1 MIEKTDE
8 KILAE
13 LISKIGKLDEIQMKE
28 AKHRQD
34 YLVKPPGS
42 LGRLED
48 ISVKIAGIYGKV
60 KTPIEK
66 FAIAIMCADNGVVEE
81 GVASAPQSVTLA
93 QTINFTR
100 RLTGVGTMAKHFD
113 IPLLVVDV
121 GVAMDIP
128 DSLYTDEMLDENN
141 QIPKRIVNRRFA
153 NGTRNL
159 AKEDAMTREDA
170 IRAIL
175 VGIDSVKAIK
185 DSGADAFGV
194 GEMGIGN
201 TTSSSAVLC
210 ALTDLSA
217 EDIVGRGGGLKDE
230 GLRKK
235 IDVVGNASRRCIEN
249 NYDVIHILASVGG
262 YDICA
267 MTGAF
272 LGAGI
277 YRIPVVVDGVISIV
291 AALVAK
297 ELAPDVVN
305 FMFASHKSKEVA
317 YEKAM
322 ELLGLYPLF
331 DLNMRLGEGSGCP
344 IAFNILETA
353 SAIICDMATFE
364 EGEINDD
371 YMTEIRDKML
381 FS

>member
-128 DSLYTDEMLDENN
+128 DSLYTDEMLDENDE
-141 QIPKRIVNRRFA
+141 IPKRIVNRRFA

-249 NYDVIHILASVGG
+249 NYDVIDILASVGG

-297 ELAPDVVN
+297 AFAPDVVN

-353 SAIICDMATFE
+353 SAIICHMATFE

>member
-1 MIEKTDE
+1 MTEITDE
-8 KILAE
+8 KRLEE
-13 LISKIGKLDEIQMKE
+13 LIAQIGELDKNHMEE
-28 AKHRQD
+28 TKHRQD
-34 YLVKPPGS
+34 YLAKPPGS

-60 KTPIEK
+60 RTPIEK

-81 GVASAPQSVTLA
+81 GVASAPQYVTLA

-100 RLTGVGTMAKHFD
+100 RLTGVGTMAKHFG

-128 DSLYTDEMLDENN
+128 DALYTNNMLEANGE
-141 QIPKRIVNRRFA
+141 ITRKIVNRRFS
-153 NGTRNL
+153 NGTKNL
-159 AKEDAMTREDA
+159 AKEDAMTREEA
-170 IRAIL
+170 VRAIL
-175 VGIDSVKAIK
+175 VGIESAKAIK

-210 ALTDLSA
+210 ALTNLA
-217 EDIVGRGGGLKDE
+217 PEDVVGRGGGLKDE
-230 GLRKK
+230 GLEKK
-235 IDVVGNASRRCIEN
+235 ITIVRNAAKRCMDN
-249 NYDVIHILASVGG
+249 DYDVIDVLASVGG

-267 MTGAF
+267 MVGAF

-277 YRIPVVVDGVISIV
+277 YRMPVVVDGVISIV

-297 ELAPDVVN
+297 ELAPNVVN
-305 FMFASHKSKEVA
+305 FMFASHKSKELA

-331 DLNMRLGEGSGCP
+331 DLKMRLGEGSGCP

-371 YMTEIRDKML
+371 YMTEIREKML

>member
-121 GVAMDIP
+121 GVAMEIP

-141 QIPKRIVNRRFA
+141 QIPKRIVNRRFE

>member
-13 LISKIGKLDEIQMKE
+13 LLSKIGKLDEIQMEE
-28 AKHRQD
+28 AKYRQD

-128 DSLYTDEMLDENN
+128 DYLYTDEMLDENN
-141 QIPKRIVNRRFA
+141 AIPRKIVNRRFS
-153 NGTRNL
+153 NGTKNL

-175 VGIDSVKAIK
+175 VGIDSAKAIK

-210 ALTDLSA
+210 ALTDLSP
-217 EDIVGRGGGLKDE
+217 EEIVGRGGGLKDE

-235 IDVVGNASRRCIEN
+235 IDVVRNAAKRCIEN
-249 NYDVIHILASVGG
+249 NYDVIDVLASVGG

-267 MTGAF
+267 MVGAF

-297 ELAPDVVN
+297 ELAPNVVN

-317 YEKAM
+317 YEKVM

-353 SAIICDMATFE
+353 STIICDMATFE

>member
-13 LISKIGKLDEIQMKE
+13 LLSKIGKLDEIQMEE
-28 AKHRQD
+28 AKYRQD

-128 DSLYTDEMLDENN
+128 DYLYTDEMLDENN
-141 QIPKRIVNRRFA
+141 AIPRKIVNRRFS

-175 VGIDSVKAIK
+175 VGIDSAKAIK

-210 ALTDLSA
+210 ALTDLSP
-217 EDIVGRGGGLKDE
+217 EEIVGRGGGLKDE

-235 IDVVGNASRRCIEN
+235 IDVVRNAAKRCIEN
-249 NYDVIHILASVGG
+249 NYDVIDVLASVGG

-267 MTGAF
+267 MVGAF

-297 ELAPDVVN
+297 ELAPNVVN

-353 SAIICDMATFE
+353 STIICDMATFE

>member
-121 GVAMDIP
+121 GVAMEIP

-141 QIPKRIVNRRFA
+141 QIPKRIVNRRFE

-305 FMFASHKSKEVA
+305 FMFTSHKSKEVA

-353 SAIICDMATFE
+353 STIICDMATFE

>member
-13 LISKIGKLDEIQMKE
+13 LISKIGKLDEIQMKA

-48 ISVKIAGIYGKV
+48 ISIKIAGIYGKV

-235 IDVVGNASRRCIEN
+235 IDVVGSASRRCIEN
-249 NYDVIHILASVGG
+249 NYDVIDILASVGG

-297 ELAPDVVN
+297 ALAPDVVN

>member
-8 KILAE
+8 KTLAE
-13 LISKIGKLDEIQMKE
+13 LISQIGELDENRME
-28 AKHRQD
+28 ETKHRQD
-34 YLVKPPGS
+34 YLAKPPGS
-42 LGRLED
+42 LGRLEE
-48 ISVKIAGIYGKV
+48 ISVKMAGIYGKV
-60 KTPIEK
+60 KTPVEK

-81 GVASAPQSVTLA
+81 GVASAPQYVTLA

-100 RLTGVGTMAKHFD
+100 RKTGVGTMAKHFN
-113 IPLLVVDV
+113 IPLLVIDV
-121 GVAMDIP
+121 GVAMTIP
-128 DSLYTDEMLDENN
+128 EALYTDSMLDENGN
-141 QIPKRIVNRRFA
+141 IPKNIVNRRFS
-153 NGTRNL
+153 NGTKNL
-159 AKEDAMTREDA
+159 AKENAMTREEA
-170 IRAIL
+170 VRAIL
-175 VGIDSVKAIK
+175 VGIEAAKAIK

-201 TTSSSAVLC
+201 TTSSSSVLC
-210 ALTDLSA
+210 ALTDLLP

-230 GLRKK
+230 GLAKK
-235 IDVVGNASRRCIEN
+235 VDIVRNAAKRCTEN
-249 NYDVIHILASVGG
+249 RYDVIDILASVGG

-277 YRIPVVVDGVISIV
+277 YRLPVVVDGVISIV

-297 ELAPDVVN
+297 ELAPKVVN

-317 YEKAM
+317 YERAM
-322 ELLGLYPLF
+322 EILGLYPLF
-331 DLNMRLGEGSGCP
+331 DLKMRLGEGSGCP

-381 FS
+381 YS

>member
-1 MIEKTDE
+1 MTEITDE
-8 KILAE
+8 KRLEE
-13 LISKIGKLDEIQMKE
+13 LIAQIGELDKNHMEE
-28 AKHRQD
+28 TKHRQD
-34 YLVKPPGS
+34 YLAKPPGS

-60 KTPIEK
+60 RTPIEK

-81 GVASAPQSVTLA
+81 GVASAPQYVTLA

-100 RLTGVGTMAKHFD
+100 RLTGVGTMAKHFG

-121 GVAMDIP
+121 GVAMEIP
-128 DSLYTDEMLDENN
+128 DALYTDNMLEANGE
-141 QIPKRIVNRRFA
+141 ITRKIVNRRFS
-153 NGTRNL
+153 NGTKNL
-159 AKEDAMTREDA
+159 AKEDAMTREEA
-170 IRAIL
+170 VRAIL
-175 VGIDSVKAIK
+175 VGIESAKAIK
-185 DSGADAFGV
+185 DSGADVFGV

-210 ALTDLSA
+210 ALTNLA
-217 EDIVGRGGGLKDE
+217 PEDVVGRGGGLKDE
-230 GLRKK
+230 GLEKK
-235 IDVVGNASRRCIEN
+235 ITIVRNAAKRCMDNDYDAIDV
-249 NYDVIHILASVGG
+249 LASVGG

-267 MTGAF
+267 MVGAF

-277 YRIPVVVDGVISIV
+277 YRMPVVVDGVISIV

-297 ELAPDVVN
+297 ELAPNVVN
-305 FMFASHKSKEVA
+305 FMFASHKSKELA

-331 DLNMRLGEGSGCP
+331 DLKMRLGEGSGCP

-371 YMTEIRDKML
+371 YMTEIREKML

>member
-13 LISKIGKLDEIQMKE
+13 LLSKIGKLDEIQMEE
-28 AKHRQD
+28 AKYRQD

-128 DSLYTDEMLDENN
+128 DYLYTDEMLDENN
-141 QIPKRIVNRRFA
+141 AIPRKIVNRRFS

-175 VGIDSVKAIK
+175 VGIDSAKAIK

-201 TTSSSAVLC
+201 TTSSSSVLC
-210 ALTDLSA
+210 ALTNLFP
-217 EDIVGRGGGLKDE
+217 EDVVGRGGGLKDE
-230 GLRKK
+230 GLQKK
-235 IDVVGNASRRCIEN
+235 IDVVRNAAKRCIEN
-249 NYDVIHILASVGG
+249 NYDVIDVLASVGG

-267 MTGAF
+267 MVGAF

-297 ELAPDVVN
+297 ELAPNVVN

-322 ELLGLYPLF
+322 ELLCLYPLF

-353 SAIICDMATFE
+353 STIICDMATFE

>member
-13 LISKIGKLDEIQMKE
+13 LLSKIGKLDEIQMEE
-28 AKHRQD
+28 AKYRQD

-128 DSLYTDEMLDENN
+128 DYLYTDEMLDENN
-141 QIPKRIVNRRFA
+141 AIPRKIVNRRFS

-175 VGIDSVKAIK
+175 VGIDSAKAIK

-201 TTSSSAVLC
+201 TTSSSSVLC
-210 ALTDLSA
+210 ALTNLSP
-217 EDIVGRGGGLKDE
+217 EDVVGRGGGLKDE
-230 GLRKK
+230 GLQKK
-235 IDVVGNASRRCIEN
+235 IEVVRNAAKRCIDN
-249 NYDVIHILASVGG
+249 KYDVIDVLASVGG

-267 MTGAF
+267 MVGAF

-297 ELAPDVVN
+297 ELAPNVVN

-331 DLNMRLGEGSGCP
+331 DLKMRLGEGSGCP

-353 SAIICDMATFE
+353 STIICDMATFE
-364 EGEINDD
+364 EGEINDE
-371 YMTEIRDKML
+371 YMTEIREKML

>member
-13 LISKIGKLDEIQMKE
+13 LLSKIGKLDEIQMEE
-28 AKHRQD
+28 AKYRQD

-128 DSLYTDEMLDENN
+128 DYLYTDEMLDENN
-141 QIPKRIVNRRFA
+141 AIPRKIVNRRFS

-175 VGIDSVKAIK
+175 VGIDSAKAIK

-201 TTSSSAVLC
+201 TTSSSSVLC
-210 ALTDLSA
+210 ALTNLSP
-217 EDIVGRGGGLKDE
+217 EDVVGRGGGLKDE
-230 GLRKK
+230 GLQKK
-235 IDVVGNASRRCIEN
+235 IDVVRNAAKRCIEN
-249 NYDVIHILASVGG
+249 NYDVIDVLASVGG

-267 MTGAF
+267 MVGAF

-297 ELAPDVVN
+297 ELAPNVVN

-353 SAIICDMATFE
+353 STIICDMATFE

>member
-8 KILAE
+8 KILTE

-141 QIPKRIVNRRFA
+141 QIPKR
-153 NGTRNL
+153 
-159 AKEDAMTREDA
+159 
-170 IRAIL
+170 
-175 VGIDSVKAIK
+175 S
-185 DSGADAFGV
+185 
-194 GEMGIGN
+194 
-201 TTSSSAVLC
+201 
-210 ALTDLSA
+210 
-217 EDIVGRGGGLKDE
+217 DE
-230 GLRKK
+230 HR
-235 IDVVGNASRRCIEN
+235 
-249 NYDVIHILASVGG
+249 
-262 YDICA
+262 
-267 MTGAF
+267 
-272 LGAGI
+272 
-277 YRIPVVVDGVISIV
+277 P
-291 AALVAK
+291 
-297 ELAPDVVN
+297 
-305 FMFASHKSKEVA
+305 
-317 YEKAM
+317 
-322 ELLGLYPLF
+322 
-331 DLNMRLGEGSGCP
+331 EG
-344 IAFNILETA
+344 
-353 SAIICDMATFE
+353 
-364 EGEINDD
+364 
-371 YMTEIRDKML
+371 
-381 FS
+381 